1 MLNTWFYAGIGL
13 FVIAVFIFFTL
24 DKQKAGLVILL
35 LAIFCISM
43 FVIHL
48 DPFLNTW
55 DESFHALVAKNTAVH
70 FLKPTLIE
78 SPLFQIKEYGWYN
91 TNVWLHKQPL
101 FLWQMAASINFFGNN
116 LFAVRFPSVVLLV
129 LLVMVVYDTARILY
143 TNHDIAFI
151 AACFVG
157 LYEPILQLVS
167 GNGMDHNNV
176 SFIFYVTTSIWAWLK
191 YEKTQQIRYI
201 FLMGIFAGCA
211 ILNKWLTGLLVF
223 LGMGIYHLFFVKDFY
238 SKKNWLLLLYSI
250 GSCLLIVLPW
260 QIYIL
265 TYYPT
270 EAIFEYQ
277 YNSRHFSET
286 LEGHWHE
293 QWFYFN
299 ILKNQYK
306 YLHLLFIPMAIVI
319 FLKRKKDSLSFVL
332 LILVLF
338 VYLFFT
344 IAKTKLSEYVLIVAP
359 ILLILLA
366 NFIFSILSLIQNNKT
381 QKTALAFCTIVVCY
395 LLFDFH
401 AICENHSDSIQW
413 IANYRK
419 EKKEL
424 MQKIGV
430 IKNNYNAENFV
441 IVNAGS
447 YNHLD
452 IMYFCN
458 CHAIN
463 YSSEADII
471 ALQKRNFTVIDYR
484 DIKTC
489 N

>member
-43 FVIHL
+43 FVIYL

-223 LGMGIYHLFFVKDFY
+223 LGMGIYHLFFVKDFF

-265 TYYPT
+265 TYYPA

-277 YNSRHFSET
+277 YNSRHFTEV
-286 LEGHWHE
+286 LEGHLHE
-293 QWFYFN
+293 LWYYFN
-299 ILKNQYK
+299 IMKTQCN
-306 YLHLLFIPMAIVI
+306 YLYILFIPMILQIVWQRNKNP
-319 FLKRKKDSLSFVL
+319 LAFVL
-332 LILVLF
+332 LILVIF
-338 VYLFFT
+338 IYGFFT
-344 IAKTKLSEYVLIVAP
+344 IAKTKLETYILIVSP
-359 ILLILLA
+359 ILLLLFA
-366 NFIFSILSLIQNNKT
+366 NFIFLIFSFIKNRSLHRILLGV
-381 QKTALAFCTIVVCY
+381 CTLVISY
-395 LLFDFH
+395 LLLNFSTIMATH
-401 AICENHSDSIQW
+401 GNEIGW
-413 IANYRK
+413 IANYRANK
-419 EKKEL
+419 IEL
-424 MQKIGV
+424 MHKIDK
-430 IKNNYNAENFV
+430 IKQYYNTKNFV
-441 IVNAGS
+441 IINTVNN
-447 YNHLD
+447 NHID
-452 IMYFCN
+452 ILYFCN
-458 CHAIN
+458 CHALKIC
-463 YSSEADII
+463 SPAEME
-471 ALQKRNFTVIDYR
+471 LLKKRNFIVINYK
-484 DIKTC
+484 DIDI
-489 N
+489 